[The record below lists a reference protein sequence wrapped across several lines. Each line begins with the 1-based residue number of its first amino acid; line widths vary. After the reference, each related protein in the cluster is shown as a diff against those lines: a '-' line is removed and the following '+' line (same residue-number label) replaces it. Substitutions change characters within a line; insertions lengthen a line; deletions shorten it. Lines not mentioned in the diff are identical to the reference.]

1 MTVTV
6 GEMPRANMAASEG
19 GDAVKPG
26 KLGVAVRSLSESER
40 KAAGVEGGVLVEQ
53 AGGAAAKAGVRPG
66 DIILALNS
74 TPVKNAEELRTM
86 VDKTGK
92 IAALLV
98 QRKDARIFV
107 PVDLG

>member
-1 MTVTV
+1 MVTV
-6 GEMPRANMAASEG
+6 GEMPRAKMAAAEG
-19 GDAVKPG
+19 SDAMKAA
-26 KLGVAVRSLSESER
+26 KLGVAVRALSESER

-53 AGGAAAKAGVRPG
+53 ASGAAAKAGVRPG